1 MEEFREFIKKIGSGP
16 HTGKSLSR
24 AEAALAMKKMLLAE
38 ATPAQIGAFLI
49 AHRIRRPTGDE
60 MAGMLDTWTEF
71 GPQLQPVSEVTPR
84 VFGIPYD
91 GRSRTAPLGLV
102 TGLLLAAV
110 DVPVILHGG
119 DRMPTKYGLPLI
131 DFWRHWGADWS
142 ALDMDKVQRVYA
154 ATNLAFVYTPRHFP
168 LAQGLVTYRE
178 QIGKRP
184 PIATLELLWTPY
196 AAASH
201 LIFGYV
207 HPPTE
212 KTALAALEMR
222 GNVLTTTTV
231 KGLEGSCDLPHDRTV
246 IVGTGSQS
254 ALERILLHHQD
265 YGVTNI
271 NPALTENIFV
281 DIDHLLQ
288 GKPNGLEQDK
298 SNGLLESAVWNGG
311 FYLWHCGIAADMLTG
326 MEQAREL
333 LASGRVLQKL
343 QQIIAQISG

>member
-1 MEEFREFIKKIGSGP
+1 MEEFRELVKKIGSGP

-24 AEAALAMKKMLLAE
+24 SEAALAMKKMLLAE

-49 AHRIRRPTGDE
+49 AHRIRRPTGAE
-60 MAGMLDTWTEF
+60 MAGMLDSWAEF
-71 GPQLQPVSEVTPR
+71 GPSLQPIGDIAPR

-102 TGLLLAAV
+102 TGLMLSAMQI
-110 DVPVILHGG
+110 PVIFHGG
-119 DRMPTKYGLPLI
+119 DRMPTKYGLPLV
-131 DFWRHWGADWS
+131 DFWQHWGVNWGG
-142 ALDMDKVQRVYA
+142 LDLIGVQRVFA

-168 LAQGLVTYRE
+168 LAQSLVQYRE
-178 QIGKRP
+178 EIGKRP

-222 GNVLTTTTV
+222 GTPLATTTV

-246 IVGTGSQS
+246 IVGTGSES
-254 ALERILLHHQD
+254 HLERILLHHQD
-265 YGVTNI
+265 YQVSNI
-271 NPALTENIFV
+271 NPPLNENIFAAV
-281 DIDHLLQ
+281 DDLLQ
-288 GKPNGLEQDK
+288 GKANE
-298 SNGLLESAVWNGG
+298 LLESAVWNGG
-311 FYLWHCGIAADMLTG
+311 FYLWHCGVASDLKTG
-326 MEQAREL
+326 MAQAQEL
-333 LASGRVLQKL
+333 LASGRAL
-343 QQIIAQISG
+343 QQLQSIIAKVSD